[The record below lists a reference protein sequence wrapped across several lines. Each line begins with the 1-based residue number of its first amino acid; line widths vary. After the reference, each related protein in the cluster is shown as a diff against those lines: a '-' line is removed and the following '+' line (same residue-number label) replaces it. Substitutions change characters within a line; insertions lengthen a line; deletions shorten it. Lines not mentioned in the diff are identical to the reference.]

1 MARTADGA
9 SGSPVF
15 GQTGQVTQDEPCSQK
30 GKRIKSVDMD
40 TGGQG
45 AGIGIPAA
53 CGWHSGLDIST
64 KIKDN
69 YVKNATFEN

>member
-1 MARTADGA
+1 MAYMIRATVGA

-30 GKRIKSVDMD
+30 GKRIKSGTVG

-45 AGIGIPAA
+45 AGIGI
-53 CGWHSGLDIST
+53 DISGKT
-64 KIKDN
+64 ADFC
-69 YVKNATFEN
+69 VKNPIFES

>member
-45 AGIGIPAA
+45 AGIGI
-53 CGWHSGLDIST
+53 DISGKT
-64 KIKDN
+64 ADIC
-69 YVKNATFEN
+69 VKNPIFES